1 MGVSICSWGESFNQD
16 VLWQIAGVRR
26 FDPVRRAV
34 VAVLVPEP
42 ENTYDPN
49 AIRVD
54 ADGLRVGHLSRADP
68 ARYREGLLT
77 HAANNGYVALN
88 AVVVS
93 GGQGENTSGLLRCWD
108 EGQPTCSGDSP
119 EHRV

>member
-1 MGVSICSWGESFNQD
+1 VGVSICSWGESFNQD

-42 ENTYDPN
+42 ENPYDPN

-54 ADGLRVGHLSRADP
+54 VDGLRIGHLSRAD
-68 ARYREGLLT
+68 AVRYRDSLPTLMLQ
-77 HAANNGYVALN
+77 HNGYVALN

-93 GGQGENTSGLLRCWD
+93 GGQGRQHLRS
-108 EGQPTCSGDSP
+108 PTMRG
-119 EHRV
+119 